1 MQQKSFWSKVLW
13 IIAGDVLIKMGRHQE
28 ALEVYQKALTFEPD
42 NPDLHYN
49 LGVVHIETGHPDKAL
64 SHFEKA
70 LVIEPEHIQA
80 LTNSAV
86 LMQET
91 GRSDLRPLAYQR
103 LRKVLSKTVSSKEKR
118 VIGGLERI
126 YFNLGMLGM
135 DDGNMDEAEKAFK
148 KAIKLKPGFR
158 SALFNLALLLNE
170 QRRPLEA
177 LPFLNELLEYFP
189 DHIKGLILLGDIN
202 TNHVKDLKT
211 AESCYA
217 RIVAIDSGH
226 VQGKHNLCVVM
237 VEQGRL
243 MEAHQCLLEVQTMAP
258 KEEYVTKHLQI
269 VESRIRMANSGTTA
283 TPPPTTT
290 GRPKS

>member
-1 MQQKSFWSKVLW
+1 
-13 IIAGDVLIKMGRHQE
+13 MGRHQE